1 MTTSPT
7 TPPPAPPSGKTDSGE
22 HVAADRSVTM
32 RFGKKWRISIPLS
45 GMARYVLVPVMTA
58 MVPLII
64 SLRAPTKTEVKA
76 EVRAEATK
84 KAEEVRAATAE
95 PIDDHAVELARTR
108 AELARLATIVS
119 FYENERKTLA
129 ADPSQH
135 TPRRKKRGPEIEK
148 KVAAATRDLKLI
160 AARANEPAPLSA
172 PKTLPGDAPKEPA
185 PPQAASPKAQQGAAG
200 GANP

>member
-1 MTTSPT
+1 
-7 TPPPAPPSGKTDSGE
+7 
-22 HVAADRSVTM
+22 
-32 RFGKKWRISIPLS
+32 
-45 GMARYVLVPVMTA
+45 MAA

-76 EVRAEATK
+76 EVKAEATK
-84 KAEEVRAATAE
+84 KAEEVREATAV
-95 PIDDHAVELARTR
+95 PIDNHADELARTR

-135 TPRRKKRGPEIEK
+135 APKRRRRGAEIEK

-160 AARANEPAPLSA
+160 AARASEPAPLSA
-172 PKTLPGDAPKEPA
+172 PKTLPSEAPKETA
-185 PPQAASPKAQQGAAG
+185 PPQQPAPARQQDAG
-200 GANP
+200 GAKP